1 MVANKF
7 LKFPRGTNGSS
18 YTQLYVAFFLSGLI
32 HFGGD
37 FILEKRMVYRSF
49 NFFLLQAV
57 IITLEDF
64 VIYLAKRPLRQRRI
78 ELKMGKPDE
87 SLAGMVVRLVG
98 YCWVILCFCLTLP
111 GWMGGLSAIGLG
123 AKDTKP
129 ITRFL
134 LDKWDQYV

>member
-49 NFFLLQAV
+49 NFFILQAV
-57 IITLEDF
+57 IITFEDF
-64 VIYLAKRPLRQRRI
+64 VIYISKWSLRQGGI
-78 ELKMGKPDE
+78 ELKVGKPDE
-87 SLAGMVVRLVG
+87 SLAGMVVRVVG
-98 YCWVILCFCLTLP
+98 YCWVTLCFCLTLP
-111 GWMGGLSAIGLG
+111 VWMDGLNALGWGSI
-123 AKDTKP
+123 DRRP
-129 ITRFL
+129 IAQFL
-134 LDKWDQYV
+134 LNKWEQHV